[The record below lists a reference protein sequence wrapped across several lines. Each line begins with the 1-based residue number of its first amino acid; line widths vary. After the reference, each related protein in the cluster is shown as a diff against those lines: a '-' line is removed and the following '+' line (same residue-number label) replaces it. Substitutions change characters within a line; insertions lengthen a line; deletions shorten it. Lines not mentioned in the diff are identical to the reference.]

1 MAFAR
6 RAPAAGV
13 YAERR
18 YEAGLRSWQR
28 GIRRGMA
35 FIVGP
40 LLLVSMAI
48 LLVEGHVAS
57 WAGGALAGFGGGIW
71 AWVRGS
77 PPEYVENWH
86 LGAEGERKTERALEP
101 LVRAGWSFAHD
112 IQGPGGN
119 IDHIAV
125 GPAGVYLLET
135 KNPRGSVEI
144 RKGVTHV
151 RPRHDPDRTTPLR
164 SVRPQAAGAAAR
176 TKDEIE
182 RRSGIRAWVQ
192 PTVVFWSDFPAQL
205 VEDDGCVYVHGSRLA
220 SWLRERPETLDQQ
233 QVERVAAAIA
243 SLASE
248 RELEV

>member
-6 RAPAAGV
+6 RALTAGV

-28 GIRRGMA
+28 GIRRVMVM
-35 FIVGP
+35 IVGP
-40 LLLVSMAI
+40 SLLVGVVVLLLD
-48 LLVEGHVAS
+48 GHPIS
-57 WAGGALAGFGGGIW
+57 WFAGALAGAGGGVW
-71 AWVRGS
+71 GWVRES

-101 LVRAGWSFAHD
+101 LAKAGWSFAHD

-151 RPRHDPDRTTPLR
+151 RSRHDPDRTTPLR

-176 TKDEIE
+176 VKHEIE
-182 RRSGIRAWVQ
+182 ERSGIRTWVQ
-192 PTVVFWSDFPAQL
+192 PTVVFWSDFPAQI
-205 VEDDGCVYVHGSRLA
+205 VEDDRCVYVHGSRLA